1 MISYELLTK
10 QGVNASKN
18 VTVIGNQ
25 YIFNY
30 PCENTSDCTDYI
42 VQLSHGT
49 YKFEL
54 YGASGGS
61 ARDKVSSFRNKNKT
75 CILDEIVEQFHGNT
89 ECFQQDSIGGA
100 GGYVSGIITIRT
112 SITSFFTIGGKGV
125 FGKKGDSYS
134 TIGCFKKENMQ
145 PGGYGGGGS
154 SAQYIY
160 GTGSGGGQTT
170 VKFLENDLWHRVLV
184 SGAGGGS
191 DDYNADDGSD
201 DYNADDGSGGAG
213 GNLVA
218 QGWFF
223 NGNYVENY
231 LANSTFGFSFGQGEA
246 ARYGSTKHPHA
257 VPTSTNTDI
266 GGAGGGWFGG
276 FSSQSGSGGAGGGSS
291 FALTKDAIIP
301 QGNISAYDE
310 FYNLIDSKPY
320 SFNLNSEFLF
330 KDVIHIPGIWEGN
343 GRLIITILDS
353 KLFISCNIISPIYFN
368 PTLIFGLIES

>member
-1 MISYELLTK
+1 MISYELQQK
-10 QGVNASKN
+10 SDVNASKN
-18 VTVIGNQ
+18 VSINGRQ
-25 YIFNY
+25 YIFDF
-30 PCENTSDCTDYI
+30 PCDDTSICTDY
-42 VQLSHGT
+42 VVRLPRGT

-61 ARDKVSSFRNKNKT
+61 ARGKVSSYRYENKS
-75 CILDEIVEQFHGNT
+75 CISEETVRLMHGNT
-89 ECFQQDSIGGA
+89 ECIQQDSIGGA
-100 GGYVSGIITIRT
+100 GGYLSGTITLKHPT
-112 SITSFFTIGGKGV
+112 LSYFTIGGKGV
-125 FGKKGDSYS
+125 FGYKPGYM
-134 TIGCFKKENMQ
+134 TEEENFQKENMQ

-154 SAQYIY
+154 SSNYFR

-170 VKFLENDLWHRVLV
+170 VKFIENDLWHRVLV
-184 SGAGGGS
+184 SGAGGGC
-191 DDYNADDGSD
+191 D

-330 KDVIHIPGIWEGN
+330 KDVIHIQMIY
-343 GRLIITILDS
+343 LI
-353 KLFISCNIISPIYFN
+353 
-368 PTLIFGLIES
+368 